1 MSSTCLTIC
10 FLEAG
15 RTVNKVRGHADHALC
30 WAKFART
37 LLFSQRVTYFITA
50 WVYRVP
56 SKLISQSLAFH
67 TKLAWKK
74 KGKVDSAGSDLAK
87 MQIICKGVSLLKF
100 CAAQA
105 GGRVQC
111 YAHTRGV
118 LCTLFANFLP
128 PQEKK
133 KRQKNFAKGYIL
145 RARLSHTAV
154 HISGKGFFFF
164 FCAGG
169 TSHAK
174 IGLRTYMV
182 TRFLRLRDLQN
193 IFFPEKNERRRADED
208 KSGGEETRRRT
219 WVETAQNRRVKI
231 KSTKH

>member
-1 MSSTCLTIC
+1 L
-10 FLEAG
+10 LE
-15 RTVNKVRGHADHALC
+15 
-30 WAKFART
+30 
-37 LLFSQRVTYFITA
+37 
-50 WVYRVP
+50 
-56 SKLISQSLAFH
+56 
-67 TKLAWKK
+67 KK

-87 MQIICKGVSLLKF
+87 MQIICKGVSFLKF

-154 HISGKGFFFF
+154 HISGKGFFFLCGGYKPRKNWLTHLHGNSISPVEGSAEYF
-164 FCAGG
+164 F
-169 TSHAK
+169 SRK
-174 IGLRTYMV
+174 
-182 TRFLRLRDLQN
+182 
-193 IFFPEKNERRRADED
+193 K
-208 KSGGEETRRRT
+208 
-219 WVETAQNRRVKI
+219 
-231 KSTKH
+231 